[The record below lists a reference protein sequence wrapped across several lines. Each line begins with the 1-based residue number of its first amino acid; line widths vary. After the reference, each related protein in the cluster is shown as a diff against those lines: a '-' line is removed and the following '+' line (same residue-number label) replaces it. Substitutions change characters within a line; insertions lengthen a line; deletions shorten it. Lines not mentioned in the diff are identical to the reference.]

1 MRGRIP
7 KETKD
12 FKVNVLSCMDW
23 KVVLHRDNKA
33 VSEAQYRIKILQT
46 QSDLFR
52 S

>member
-1 MRGRIP
+1 
-7 KETKD
+7 
-12 FKVNVLSCMDW
+12 MDW

-52 S
+52 SEIMAPSFAKILKDLYLN